1 MSSGDPFLDKKTKKV
16 VSRKVIIKL
25 RLDGLVKVSEEW
37 GKNVPGFG
45 GEHGKVLLIPLT
57 GPQRERDVS
66 GSQCR

>member
-45 GEHGKVLLIPLT
+45 GSMAK
-57 GPQRERDVS
+57 
-66 GSQCR
+66 CF

>member
-1 MSSGDPFLDKKTKKV
+1 MSSGDPFLDKKTKKG

-37 GKNVPGFG
+37 GKNVPGSR

-57 GPQRERDVS
+57 GLQRERDVS
-66 GSQCR
+66 GSQCH